1 MKNRKLLILGAAV
14 LASVALVPMATALG
28 NGTDPPAQAVEALTA
43 LGNGFSYQGRLT
55 DGGNPAN
62 GNYDLR
68 FVLYDS
74 DVGGAQV
81 GNTITLTNVPV
92 ANGLFT
98 VTLDFGSVVTATAAA
113 APTGSPSPTA
123 TAATTN
129 VWDGNNR
136 WIEIAVRT
144 AGGSSFTVLNPRQP
158 VSPAPYAL
166 YAKAAG
172 GFALPYTAS
181 GSTGA
186 TAGAVDITQTGAGIA
201 VAGRNTGSTNP
212 AVYGVNGGTG
222 AGVQGENT
230 TAGGIGVA
238 GFGTVAGATGGKFAG
253 TTAIELDGAIKVSGS
268 TPAAFVQTVNTST
281 GAGNNVCGTNSVT
294 IIDNPL
300 TNGNS
305 SAVLLVTLVNTN
317 TTGFDTLDSDVGVI
331 YSPFGCSNGVNKWA
345 IYTTK
350 SGSPPVPF
358 ANGMKFNVL
367 VIDQ

>member
-28 NGTDPPAQAVEALTA
+28 NDTDPPAQAVEGLTA

-68 FVLYDS
+68 FVLYDA

-81 GNTITLTNVPV
+81 GNTITLTNIPV
-92 ANGLFT
+92 SNGLFT
-98 VTLDFGSVVTATAAA
+98 VTLDFGTIATATATA
-113 APTGSPSPTA
+113 TTSPSPTA
-123 TAATTN
+123 TTTN
-129 VWDGNNR
+129 VWDGNAR

-181 GSTGA
+181 GNTAAS
-186 TAGAVDITQTGAGIA
+186 AGAVDITQTGAGIA
-201 VAGRNTGSTNP
+201 VAGRNTSSTGP

-222 AGVQGENT
+222 AGIQGENT
-230 TAGGIGVA
+230 NAGGVGVA
-238 GFGTVAGATGGKFAG
+238 GFGTVAGATGGKFSG
-253 TTAIELDGAIKVSGS
+253 TTAVELDGAIKVSGS
-268 TPAAFVQTVNTST
+268 SPAAFVQTVNTSG
-281 GAGNNVCGTNSVT
+281 GAANNVCGSDSVT
-294 IIDNPL
+294 VIDNPL

-305 SAVLLVTLVNTN
+305 TAVLLVTLVNTN
-317 TTGFDTLDSDVGVI
+317 AAGFDTLHSPVGVT
-331 YSPFGCSNGVNKWA
+331 YNPVSCAKGANKWA
-345 IYTTK
+345 IYTYDIT
-350 SGSPPVPF
+350 GGIVPLT
-358 ANGMKFNVL
+358 NGLKFNVL

>member
-28 NGTDPPAQAVEALTA
+28 NDTDPPAQAVEGLTA

-68 FVLYDS
+68 FVLYDA

-81 GNTITLTNVPV
+81 GNTITLTNIPV
-92 ANGLFT
+92 TNGLFT
-98 VTLDFGSVVTATAAA
+98 VTLDFGTVSATATATA
-113 APTGSPSPTA
+113 TTSPSPTA
-123 TAATTN
+123 TTTN
-129 VWDGNNR
+129 VWDGNAR

-144 AGGSSFTVLNPRQP
+144 AGGSSFTVLNPRQT

-181 GSTGA
+181 GNTSA

-201 VAGRNTGSTNP
+201 VAGRNTSSNSP
-212 AVYGVNGGTG
+212 AIYGVNGGTG

-230 TAGGIGVA
+230 NAGGVGVA
-238 GFGTVAGATGGKFAG
+238 GFGTVAGATGGLFAG
-253 TTAIELDGAIKVSGS
+253 GPGGGNAIEIQGPIKVSGS
-268 TPAAFVQTVNTST
+268 APAAFQLS
-281 GAGNNVCGTNSVT
+281 
-294 IIDNPL
+294 
-300 TNGNS
+300 
-305 SAVLLVTLVNTN
+305 TN
-317 TTGFDTLDSDVGVI
+317 TGTLCASSKAIIVTPNVTSATAMLFVTAVNKASAAATTAPPLGVVYNLTGCTG
-331 YSPFGCSNGVNKWA
+331 GTNKWA
-345 IYTTK
+345 VYTLDGTTL
-350 SGSPPVPF
+350 P
-358 ANGMKFNVL
+358 ADLTINVL
-367 VIDQ
+367 VINQ